1 MNKWSVMA
9 IVLVG
14 CLFSGCAV
22 LELGPSLPDEAETYV
37 IFQPSDADMILSCL
51 AEQEDLT
58 RNEMR
63 EKYAFL
69 EEQVS
74 GKDNKDDKIL
84 DLICLSLHRQASYQQ
99 FKDGMEYLA
108 ARIDMYPNQ
117 ASSLQGILI
126 LAQRIDREKISRWTL
141 ANRHLDE
148 KEGLEAENKELLERN
163 QLLQANAVQD
173 QARIAELQNQI
184 EQLKDIENILK
195 SRER

>member
-1 MNKWSVMA
+1 MNKWSVVA

-22 LELGPSLPDEAETYV
+22 LVPSPPDQLETEV
-37 IFQPSDADMILSCL
+37 IVQPSDADMILSCL

-63 EKYAFL
+63 ERYAVI
-69 EEQVS
+69 EGQIS
-74 GKDNKDDKIL
+74 GKDNEDDKIL

-108 ARIDMYPNQ
+108 ARIDIYLNQ
-117 ASSLQGILI
+117 APALQGILI

-148 KEGLEAENKELLERN
+148 KEGLEAENKELLEHN
-163 QLLQANAVQD
+163 QLLQANALQD
-173 QARIAELQNQI
+173 QARITELQKQI

>member
-1 MNKWSVMA
+1 MNKWSVVA

-22 LELGPSLPDEAETYV
+22 LEPSLPDQLETEV
-37 IFQPSDADMILSCL
+37 IVQPSDADMILSCL
-51 AEQEDLT
+51 AEREDLT

-63 EKYAFL
+63 AKYDVI
-69 EEQVS
+69 EGQIS
-74 GKDNKDDKIL
+74 GKDNEDDKIL

-108 ARIDMYPNQ
+108 ARIDIYPNQ
-117 ASSLQGILI
+117 APALQGIFI

-148 KEGLEAENKELLERN
+148 KEGLEAENKELLEHN
-163 QLLQANAVQD
+163 QLLQANALQD
-173 QARIAELQNQI
+173 QARITELQKQI